1 MFMPKDEENFFLSHL
16 KSDHKVLEYGSGE
29 STKQI
34 AEKVDSVLS
43 IEHQKNWYEKVK
55 NEIPNNAE
63 IVLVEPNYPHIDGSG
78 DGSFQ
83 QFKDYI
89 EYPIGKNIF
98 DIILIDGRARPWCAS
113 ICKRISH
120 EKTIVFIDDFNTG
133 EISRTDYKLAHY
145 YLNELDHCGRLY
157 KFEVRM

>member
-34 AEKVDSVLS
+34 AERVDSVLS

-89 EYPIGKNIF
+89 EYPIGKDIF
-98 DIILIDGRARPWCAS
+98 DVILIDGRARPWCAS
-113 ICKRISH
+113 ICKKISH

-133 EISRTDYKLAHY
+133 EITRTDYKLAHY

>member
-34 AEKVDSVLS
+34 AERVDSVLS

-83 QFKDYI
+83 QFKDYV

-113 ICKRISH
+113 ICKKISH

>member
-1 MFMPKDEENFFLSHL
+1 MFTTKLEENFFLSHL

-34 AEKVDSVLS
+34 AERVDSVLS
-43 IEHQKNWYEKVK
+43 IEHQKNWYKKVK

-113 ICKRISH
+113 ICHKIS
-120 EKTIVFIDDFNTG
+120 KPNTIVFVHDFMEYRIKDHNYG
-133 EISRTDYKLAHY
+133 KIYDYLEKIEIVETMAMFSIK
-145 YLNELDHCGRLY
+145 
-157 KFEVRM
+157 

>member
-34 AEKVDSVLS
+34 AERVDSVLS

>member
-34 AEKVDSVLS
+34 AERVDSVLS

-55 NEIPNNAE
+55 NEVPNNAE

>member
-34 AEKVDSVLS
+34 AERVDSVLS

-98 DIILIDGRARPWCAS
+98 DVILIDGRARPWCAS
-113 ICKRISH
+113 ICKKISH

-133 EISRTDYKLAHY
+133 EITRKDYKLAHY